1 MDDRRRDALARRAV
15 EWLVREREE
24 TGGWMLP
31 AGMMAPGLRSKSS
44 GARFGPWS
52 THASWPLRRLSS
64 WRCKMSCGKG

>member
-31 AGMMAPGLRSKSS
+31 AEMI
-44 GARFGPWS
+44 
-52 THASWPLRRLSS
+52 
-64 WRCKMSCGKG
+64 